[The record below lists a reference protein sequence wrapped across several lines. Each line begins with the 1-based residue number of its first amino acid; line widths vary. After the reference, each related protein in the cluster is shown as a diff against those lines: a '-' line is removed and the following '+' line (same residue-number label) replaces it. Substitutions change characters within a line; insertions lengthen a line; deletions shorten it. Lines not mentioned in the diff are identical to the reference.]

1 VLGAILLLALVGA
14 LLFLPLVL
22 MTGRIGPNPSPGAAL
37 GAVVLMLLIF
47 VLVVAAYTRLLP
59 LTPVG
64 VAEPVG
70 PVAMIK
76 RSWRLTAGHFWRL
89 FGTLVAIGI
98 VFLIVTFAISVA
110 FGLVVL
116 ATVGNPL
123 TNPTAAFFLEL
134 LSALF
139 TSAVAVFLLSFTA
152 RIYLQ
157 LSERSEETGR
167 VFS

>member
-1 VLGAILLLALVGA
+1 V
-14 LLFLPLVL
+14 
-22 MTGRIGPNPSPGAAL
+22 
-37 GAVVLMLLIF
+37 
-47 VLVVAAYTRLLP
+47 VLVVALIAYARLLP

-76 RSWRLTAGHFWRL
+76 RSWALTAGHFWPL
-89 FGTLVAIGI
+89 FGALIAIGI
-98 VFLIVTFAISVA
+98 AYLIAAVA
-110 FGLVVL
+110 FSVVFGLLLLGTIGSPV
-116 ATVGNPL
+116 
-123 TNPTAAFFLEL
+123 TNQTAAFVLEL

-152 RIYLQ
+152 RVYAQ
-157 LSERSEETGR
+157 LSGDAENVGK